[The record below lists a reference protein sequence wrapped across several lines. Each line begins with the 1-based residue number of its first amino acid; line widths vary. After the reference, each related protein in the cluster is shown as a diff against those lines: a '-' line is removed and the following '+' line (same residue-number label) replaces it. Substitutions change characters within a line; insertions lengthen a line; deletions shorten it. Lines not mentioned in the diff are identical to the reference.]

1 MLALLS
7 EPINPWLNKVHILYR
22 NLMENCLNHPLV
34 HDMWFRHMQ
43 ATDGRG
49 LSDGEVGS

>member
-1 MLALLS
+1 MLVLLS
-7 EPINPWLNKVHILYR
+7 EPINPWLNKVQILYR
-22 NLMENCLNHPLV
+22 ILMKIATNHPLV